1 MIKQRL
7 PSFELMFGN
16 GVVHSQKLL
25 WQRTKH
31 TSRVQKAKNL
41 LAYNEKYVIIL
52 SNRDWQRLENN
63 SWGGV
68 GSVMGLRCHVGCLL
82 FQASAGISL
91 RVNLVC
97 PPLAR
102 SVCPGS
108 PRSPGLGKQ

>member
-1 MIKQRL
+1 
-7 PSFELMFGN
+7 MFSN

-91 RVNLVC
+91 HVNLVC

-108 PRSPGLGKQ
+108 PRSPGQGKQ